1 MAKNFKNKTFT
12 KVLRGYSSDEVDEY
26 IAYINEEYQK
36 LAQKN
41 SDSERKLAL
50 ALKKLDESQRN
61 ADNSAE
67 KAELDS
73 AVKNANEILREAEER
88 RAAILD
94 EAAAEAEKIT
104 QDAAEAAKKILESAE
119 EESEKALSGA
129 KKEADGVYGAASD
142 MYDEVCSF
150 RDSLFSLYNTHI
162 EAIESIAESAKSY
175 IDKTDKTY
183 SDATGEAVSHDN
195 DDEEAEEDDEADYVE
210 ENITDDIVG
219 DDVVDTEAVEELSAP
234 ARDVY
239 IDLLEDD
246 DEEFSYEDD
255 DDADEDDLLQIDWKN
270 RRAVGADEAPND
282 DETRVL
288 DLRTMREAASDMKF
302 ADDYDDSGDF
312 EAPQDF
318 EEDVESQFR
327 EMDSLFTEDKS
338 GHNFSLTDE
347 FDIVFANSDSR
358 KNVEEIRR
366 QPTVVPEEPKK
377 SKKHRKF

>member
-1 MAKNFKNKTFT
+1 MAKNFRNKTFT

-88 RAAILD
+88 RTEILN

-104 QDAAEAAKKILESAE
+104 QNAAEAAKKILESAE
-119 EESEKALSGA
+119 EESEKALSDA
-129 KKEADGVYGAASD
+129 KTEADGVYGAASD

-195 DDEEAEEDDEADYVE
+195 DDEEAEEDEEADHVE
-210 ENITDDIVG
+210 ENITDDIVE
-219 DDVVDTEAVEELSAP
+219 DNVVDTEDVEELPDSV
-234 ARDVY
+234 RDVY
-239 IDLLEDD
+239 IDLLEDE

-255 DDADEDDLLQIDWKN
+255 DDADEEDLLQIDWKN
-270 RRAVGADEAPND
+270 HRAVGADEASD

-288 DLRTMREAASDMKF
+288 DLRTMREAASDMQF

-338 GHNFSLTDE
+338 GHKFSLTDE

>member
-1 MAKNFKNKTFT
+1 MAKNFRNKTFT

-88 RAAILD
+88 RTEILN

-104 QDAAEAAKKILESAE
+104 QNAAEAAKKILESAE
-119 EESEKALSGA
+119 EESEKALSDA
-129 KKEADGVYGAASD
+129 KTEADGVYGAASD

-195 DDEEAEEDDEADYVE
+195 DDEEAEEDEEADHVE
-210 ENITDDIVG
+210 ENITDDIVE
-219 DDVVDTEAVEELSAP
+219 DNVVDTEDVEELPDSV
-234 ARDVY
+234 RDVY
-239 IDLLEDD
+239 IDLLEDE

-255 DDADEDDLLQIDWKN
+255 DDADEEDLLQIDWKN
-270 RRAVGADEAPND
+270 HRAVGADEASD

-288 DLRTMREAASDMKF
+288 DLRTMREAASDMQF

-327 EMDSLFTEDKS
+327 AMDSLFTEDKS
-338 GHNFSLTDE
+338 GHKFSLTDE